1 MSTVVR
7 KLAPRAFRPLL
18 GRMWRRMNHTYQT
31 RRLFGPWAGFVPPLH
46 LMHDGPI
53 GYQEFKDNGEEFM
66 RYYVEIAGLKPDER
80 MLDVASGIGRKTLP
94 LVGYLNERGSYDG
107 IDIVKSGVDWCREKY
122 TAQYPNFRFQHID
135 VYNKHYNPE
144 GSCQASHYGFP
155 FPDEQF
161 DFVVLNSVFTHMLAE
176 EVENYLSEI
185 ARVLKPGGRSLITFF
200 LLNAESLELIESG
213 RSTVDLRE
221 KFGPARAVSRETPEL
236 AVGYDINFVTS
247 LYEKN
252 GLEVNQPIHFG
263 SWCGRSDYLSYQDLV
278 MAIKPPAAPDKTK
291 TTTR

>member
-1 MSTVVR
+1 
-7 KLAPRAFRPLL
+7 
-18 GRMWRRMNHTYQT
+18 MWRRMKHTYQT
-31 RRLFGPWAGFVPPLH
+31 RRLFGRRAAFVPPLH

-66 RYYVEIAGLKPDER
+66 RYYVEIGGLKPDER
-80 MLDVASGIGRKTLP
+80 MLGVASGIGRKTWP
-94 LVGYLNERGSYDG
+94 LVAYLSGRGSYDG
-107 IDIVKSGVDWCREKY
+107 IDIVKSGVDWCRERY
-122 TAQYPNFRFQHID
+122 TSEYPNFRFQHID

-144 GSCQASHYGFP
+144 GSCQASEYEFP
-155 FPDEQF
+155 FPDEHF

-185 ARVLKPGGRSLITFF
+185 ARVLRPGGRSLITFF

-221 KFGPARAVSRETPEL
+221 QFGPARTISRETPEL
-236 AVGYDINFVTS
+236 AVGYDINFVIS

-252 GLEVNQPIHFG
+252 GLEVKQPIHFG

-278 MAIKPPAAPDKTK
+278 MAIKPRPLPD
-291 TTTR
+291 RD